1 MDPDCIFH
9 ELGRHN
15 ETALSGLKLYQTED
29 KVEWYAETGAI
40 DFSYPDKKIVSRIN
54 LRAKIALGAVL
65 KALIQYDSSGQW
77 IQMGVLTGNGTPK
90 TEVLNIVPQ
99 ACDHYALRLEG
110 CGDVRVISIAN
121 TMTLGSD
128 L

>member
-1 MDPDCIFH
+1 MEGDV
-9 ELGRHN
+9 
-15 ETALSGLKLYQTED
+15 LYLCLED
-29 KVEWYAETGAI
+29 TLC
-40 DFSYPDKKIVSRIN
+40 RIQDT
-54 LRAKIALGAVL
+54 LFGFTR
-65 KALIQYDSSGQW
+65 DSSGQW